1 MLYDMYATI
10 DMTLERPTRFGRSV
24 IRKTIN
30 ATKDVLKDEINNFI
44 FERQGRENF
53 IKVLKFDVRILNYK
67 RKVVESWSYSPTYS

>member
-10 DMTLERPTRFGRSV
+10 DMTLEHPTRFGRSV

-30 ATKDVLKDEINNFI
+30 ATKGVLKNEINNFI
-44 FERQGRENF
+44 FERQGKENF

-67 RKVVESWSYSPTYS
+67 RKVVESWSYEPTYR

>member
-1 MLYDMYATI
+1 MYAII

-30 ATKDVLKDEINNFI
+30 ARNNFLKNEINNFI
-44 FERQGRENF
+44 FERQRQENF

-67 RKVVESWSYSPTYS
+67 RKVVESWSYEPTYR